1 MNDRTRNTPEGGGS
15 ATAVGFV
22 VGALVG
28 AGIALLL
35 APRTGKETRQRL
47 ADAGGRLGDATRG
60 ALDHARDFAN
70 DLKPAAKSA
79 TE

>member
-1 MNDRTRNTPEGGGS
+1 MNENTRNTSGGGGS
-15 ATAVGFV
+15 SAAVGFV

-35 APRTGKETRQRL
+35 APRTGKETRRRL
-47 ADAGGRLGDATRG
+47 ADAGGRVGDATRG
-60 ALDHARDFAN
+60 AFDKARDFAN
-70 DLKPAAKSA
+70 DLKPAVKSA